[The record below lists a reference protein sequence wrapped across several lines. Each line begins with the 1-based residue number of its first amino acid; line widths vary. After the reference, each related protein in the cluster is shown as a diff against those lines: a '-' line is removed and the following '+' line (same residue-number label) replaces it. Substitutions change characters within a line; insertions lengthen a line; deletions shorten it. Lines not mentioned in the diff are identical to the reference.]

1 MVANDSHMA
10 TGDFQA
16 TPLQCSRTEQT
27 HTKTTITA
35 PAVLITPAM
44 IDQMRE
50 RRRQLQALK
59 AWAASRQRSGKERCE
74 AIADREGRSDGR

>member
-1 MVANDSHMA
+1 MLANDSHMA
-10 TGDFQA
+10 TGDFQPM
-16 TPLQCSRTEQT
+16 PLQCSLTQQT

-50 RRRQLQALK
+50 RRRQLQALRE
-59 AWAASRQRSGKERCE
+59 WAAKQQKSG
-74 AIADREGRSDGR
+74 GRHDGR

>member
-1 MVANDSHMA
+1 MLANDSHMA
-10 TGDFQA
+10 AGDFQPM
-16 TPLQCSRTEQT
+16 PLRCSLTKQT

-35 PAVLITPAM
+35 PMVLITPVM

-59 AWAASRQRSGKERCE
+59 AWAASRQISEVIR
-74 AIADREGRSDGR
+74 

>member
-1 MVANDSHMA
+1 MLANDSHMA

-50 RRRQLQALK
+50 RRRQREALK
-59 AWAASRQRSGKERCE
+59 AWAAGRQTSEENR
-74 AIADREGRSDGR
+74 